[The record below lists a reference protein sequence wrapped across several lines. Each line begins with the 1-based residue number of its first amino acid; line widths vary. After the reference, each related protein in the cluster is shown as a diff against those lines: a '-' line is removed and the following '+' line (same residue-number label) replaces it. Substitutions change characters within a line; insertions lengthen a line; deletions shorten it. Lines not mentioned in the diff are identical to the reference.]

1 MKTYTML
8 ILILVL
14 AIGQA
19 QNTEDNITYHSIVDE
34 EHIIVELSTVDQ
46 ATMMS
51 MLHRGFYVYF
61 DAKGKKKKNVS
72 IQYPIN
78 RTPPQRPE
86 RNERDNNTREKTDEQ
101 ERKRPDMNELLEEMP
116 RTARFINFDYEEEFH
131 LDLNNLGATINY
143 NYDEASKELR
153 YQLKIPKNSIA
164 DNDTKLTKLSIG
176 IVTPKITSETK
187 TESSNVSFGGGGQ
200 GGGPG
205 GGRGGQGGGPGGGG
219 RGGSHGAPPQ
229 DERPEEVSIN
239 IWFKADAFN

>member
-1 MKTYTML
+1 MKIYTTL

-51 MLHRGFYVYF
+51 MLHRGFYVYL

-78 RTPPQRPE
+78 STAPQRPE

-131 LDLNNLGATINY
+131 LDLNNLGVTINY
-143 NYDEASKELR
+143 NYVEASKELR

-164 DNDTKLTKLSIG
+164 DNDTKLSKLSIG

-187 TESSNVSFGGGGQ
+187 TESSNVSFGGGG
-200 GGGPG
+200 PG
-205 GGRGGQGGGPGGGG
+205 GGRGGQGGGG
-219 RGGSHGAPPQ
+219 RGGSQGAPPQ

-239 IWFKADAFN
+239 IWFKANAYN